1 MVVDLEVELAVDL
14 GILTD
19 VLIQG
24 VKKAMIELNLHGLYF
39 ESFYGYALEN
49 WFLLDVLVLI
59 LEIYSKDHWNWL
71 VVWAYYFLLGR
82 VVQKFELKIR

>member
-39 ESFYGYALEN
+39 ESFYGHVLEN
-49 WFLLDVLVLI
+49 
-59 LEIYSKDHWNWL
+59 
-71 VVWAYYFLLGR
+71 
-82 VVQKFELKIR
+82 